1 MCVYVNLYHGSRAIC
16 VVNLPMIFLCPSSL
30 CGCGAGDAG
39 CEDCGCC
46 KVCGGELD
54 PHEMINHD
62 NSIDDDIEYIYEDG
76 REDVKARMEANEI
89 ELKKKVKR
97 KKKKPKKEED
107 KKKGLDVNENLVKNF
122 F

>member
-1 MCVYVNLYHGSRAIC
+1 M
-16 VVNLPMIFLCPSSL
+16 
-30 CGCGAGDAG
+30 
-39 CEDCGCC
+39 
-46 KVCGGELD
+46 CGGELD

-97 KKKKPKKEED
+97 KKKKPKKEEE
-107 KKKGLDVNENLVKNF
+107 KKKGLYCVCVCVYVCVCVCVYVRTYVRTYTCIYIHGCLLCGSTCKLIHPIE
-122 F
+122 

>member
-1 MCVYVNLYHGSRAIC
+1 MCVYVNPYHGTRAIC
-16 VVNLPMIFLCPSSL
+16 VVYLLMIFLCSSL

-89 ELKKKVKR
+89 VLKKKVKR

-107 KKKGLDVNENLVKNF
+107 KKKGLHVNENLVKIF